1 MSIINTDLE
10 HVPINELKQHPNNV
24 NQGDFGA
31 ILESVQQNG
40 LYGALVANRRTGHI
54 LAGNHRYA
62 VAKHLGYETVPVAWV
77 DVDPEKEIRIMLA
90 DNRTTRL
97 GMDDES
103 ALADLLTELATTDIG
118 LMGTGY
124 DGDFLDNL
132 LSFVGDG
139 PGSVAEYISPM
150 SKDEDYQAGVTGR
163 QIVLVYTVEEYDK
176 IIEQLEA
183 VRNENGFDSF
193 AQVIAY
199 LLER

>member
-10 HVPINELKQHPNNV
+10 HVPVNELKQHPNNV

-183 VRNENGFDSF
+183 VRNDNGFDSF